1 MPLLW
6 KEAVTPSNVEPWSRA
21 MVMVGLNAIAEASI
35 GVYTGQQGYSW
46 FESNHCFCNI
56 DQSGFTTEI
65 PGEYQE
71 ERVIPMKRPLKQQ
84 LEKPLRNVESNPN
97 IFVSYKRILMTTV
110 NGAMT
115 P

>member
-21 MVMVGLNAIAEASI
+21 MVMDGFPAIAEASI

-56 DQSGFTTEI
+56 DQSGFITEI
-65 PGEYQE
+65 PGEFQVALE
-71 ERVIPMKRPLKQQ
+71 IRMKRPLKQQ